1 MSSMKKVLVLTILI
15 VGAWTAFSSCRHER
29 LNKKK
34 VVAVSIEPLRY
45 FAEQIAGGRFEIVS
59 VVPSGY
65 SPETYEPTPEQLFS
79 VSEAAAYMKVGRLGF
94 ETTWL
99 EKISRNEPNLRVFDT
114 SINIG
119 KRTSGLNSATFD
131 PHTWTSPHNAGIICQ
146 NICEAF
152 CSIDS
157 TGRQTYKQN
166 LHRLLERINNV
177 DASIRA
183 ILKNLQN
190 RTFVTAHPTLTY
202 FADDYGLKQLSIEK
216 NGKEPTPAELSEF
229 ILRCKQENVK
239 TILIQPEFSHASA
252 TVLGQEIGAKVIGI
266 NPLSYHWDLEML
278 KTAKAL
284 TGGRTME

>member
-1 MSSMKKVLVLTILI
+1 MKKVLFFIVMF
-15 VGAWTAFSSCRHER
+15 VGAWAAFSSCHHER

-45 FAEQIAGGRFEIVS
+45 FAEQIAGERFEIVS
-59 VVPSGY
+59 VVPSGF

-99 EKISRNEPNLRVFDT
+99 EKISKNEPNLRVFDT
-114 SINIG
+114 SINLG
-119 KRTSGLNSATFD
+119 KRTSGLNSTTFD
-131 PHTWTSPHNAGIICQ
+131 PHTWTSPRNAEIICQ

-157 TGRQTYKQN
+157 TGRQAYKQN
-166 LHRLLERINNV
+166 LHRLLEHIHNV
-177 DASIRA
+177 DASIHA
-183 ILKNLQN
+183 ILKNLPN
-190 RTFVTAHPTLTY
+190 RTFVTAHPSLTY
-202 FADDYGLKQLSIEK
+202 FADDYGLRQLSIEK

-239 TILIQPEFSHASA
+239 TILVQPEFSHSGA
-252 TVLGQEIGAKVIGI
+252 TVLGQEIGAKVISI

-284 TGGRTME
+284 KEGKTFK